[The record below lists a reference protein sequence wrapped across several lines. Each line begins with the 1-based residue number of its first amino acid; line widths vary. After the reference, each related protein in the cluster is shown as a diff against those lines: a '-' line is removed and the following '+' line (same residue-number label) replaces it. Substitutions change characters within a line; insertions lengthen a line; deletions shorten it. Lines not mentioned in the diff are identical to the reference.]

1 VPNAASINALTA
13 PTTDVFNV
21 EVSDGSL
28 SAATTLTV
36 NITGAN
42 DAPTITAETAT
53 PTLVDTAALDSFAP
67 VTGQLDGFDVD
78 TGASLSYQIA
88 GATPVSGDTVLAGDY
103 GTLTVHAN
111 AATATCRTRLDQR
124 LTAPT
129 TDVFNVEVS
138 DGSLSAAT
146 TLTVNITGAND
157 APTLLPRRRRR
168 PWSTRPPSTV
178 RAGDRP
184 A

>member
-1 VPNAASINALTA
+1 
-13 PTTDVFNV
+13 
-21 EVSDGSL
+21 VSDGSL

-42 DAPTITAETAT
+42 DAPTITAETADAD
-53 PTLVDTAALDSFAP
+53 PGRHGRLDSFAP

-111 AATATCRTRLDQR
+111 GSYSYVPNAASINA

-146 TLTVNITGAND
+146 TLTVNITGR
-157 APTLLPRRRRR
+157 PTTRRPLLPRRRRR
-168 PWSTRPPSTV
+168 PWSTRPPSTAS
-178 RAGDRP
+178 RR
-184 A
+184 